1 MAIQSTNAAT
11 KFKRKNLEDL
21 QLAIRAELEI
31 RITGFQT
38 PSSKTW
44 LSPAMHAQAQTTQ
57 VDY

>member
-1 MAIQSTNAAT
+1 MAILQMQPQSS
-11 KFKRKNLEDL
+11 RGKNLEDL

-57 VDY
+57 VD